1 MPRPRLASVAVEL
14 TAHCNQRCAYCYNAF
29 RDDGGASLGAPS
41 ADVLIARLAKIL
53 DACQLDHVTLTGG
66 EPLMYPGLFAVL
78 GMLAARG
85 VAVQM
90 ISNGG
95 MIDDP
100 LAARL
105 AESGVTQL
113 QVTLDGPDAATHD
126 AHTGGAHFER
136 ALRGIRALLRHGV
149 GVTGCVVITRKNAAQ
164 TGAVLELFRG
174 LGVTRVSLSRFSPA
188 GYAAAHAAALL
199 CSRDDLTTALEQALP
214 FAREHGM
221 ELHMTMPAP
230 PCAVEVER
238 FAPIA
243 FGSCAIGTAAQEMAL
258 GPDGALRHCTLHEAA
273 LGGVA
278 DVLDPGVDVAALVQA
293 PEIAAYRARLPPFC
307 EGCLHASTCGGGCG
321 AASAWMLGDARGFPD
336 PLVWQHVD
344 DDFAA
349 RLADGR
355 RRLEVLR

>member
-1 MPRPRLASVAVEL
+1 MSRPRLASIAVEL

-29 RDDGGASLGAPS
+29 REDGGASVGAPK
-41 ADVLIARLAKIL
+41 ADVLLARLGKIL
-53 DACQLDHVTLTGG
+53 DACAIDHVTLTGG
-66 EPLMYPGLFAVL
+66 EPLMYPGVFAVL
-78 GMLAARG
+78 EMLAARG
-85 VAVQM
+85 VRAQM

-95 MIDDP
+95 LVDDE

-105 AESGVTQL
+105 AASGVTQL

-136 ALRGIRALLRHGV
+136 ALAGIRALLRHGV
-149 GVTGCVVITRKNAAQ
+149 GVTGCVVVTRKNAAL
-164 TGAVLELFRG
+164 TGAVLEIFRG
-174 LGVTRVSLSRFSPA
+174 LGVTRISLSRMSPA
-188 GYAAAHAAALL
+188 GYAVAHAAALL
-199 CSRDDLTTALEQALP
+199 CSRDDLTLALEQALP

-238 FAPIA
+238 FAPIS
-243 FGSCAIGTAAQEMAL
+243 FGSCPIGTDAQEMAL
-258 GPDGALRHCTLHEAA
+258 GPDGALRHCTLHQRG
-273 LGGVA
+273 LGGVF
-278 DVLDPGVDVAALVQA
+278 DVLDPSVDVAALVTA
-293 PEIAAYRARLPPFC
+293 PEVGAYRARLPAFC

-321 AASAWMLGDARGFPD
+321 AAAEWMLGDARGFPD